1 HGFDHFAVPVWWIL
15 RLQDRLPARSGLP
28 DWFRQAVSAHDHDRR
43 IYPAFSEHC
52 AGHGLDLR
60 NANPGVFS
68 LVHGHPQPRLHVETL
83 PLCDSDHLY
92 HCGHRD
98 AHAGHR
104 KHVHFRGT
112 HGRPLRGQRRDR
124 VAGASQTAAGAEGEA
139 GAIMRWTSVRG
150 ILLLSCTLGGF
161 AYDHMKDAAQSQ
173 SAPQAASETPAPA
186 LNLPPDNSPPPS
198 IDANRAFQYVKEVV
212 KFGERPIG
220 SANHK
225 KLEDYILEHLKG
237 DQVESDTFTA
247 DTVEGKF
254 PVHNIIAKYPSAKDG
269 IIVIAGHYDTNYP
282 LRGTGYVGANDGG
295 STTAILLEFANQLR
309 GKKRDGYSVWLLWT
323 DAEEAVRTWSDTDS
337 LYGTRHLA
345 ARWQQDGTAK
355 KIKAFLLTDMIG
367 DADLDIDRDDNSTPW
382 L

>member
-1 HGFDHFAVPVWWIL
+1 
-15 RLQDRLPARSGLP
+15 
-28 DWFRQAVSAHDHDRR
+28 
-43 IYPAFSEHC
+43 
-52 AGHGLDLR
+52 
-60 NANPGVFS
+60 
-68 LVHGHPQPRLHVETL
+68 
-83 PLCDSDHLY
+83 
-92 HCGHRD
+92 
-98 AHAGHR
+98 
-104 KHVHFRGT
+104 
-112 HGRPLRGQRRDR
+112 
-124 VAGASQTAAGAEGEA
+124 
-139 GAIMRWTSVRG
+139 
-150 ILLLSCTLGGF
+150 
-161 AYDHMKDAAQSQ
+161 MKDAAQSQ

-254 PVHNIIAKYPSAKDG
+254 PVHNIIAKYPGAKDG

-382 L
+382 LENVVYDAATRLGYQSHFFARENAIDDDHRPFMKIGVPCADIIDIDYGYNDAYHHTPQDTIDKLSPKSIEIVGSVILETVRILDKMDPLPPK

>member
-1 HGFDHFAVPVWWIL
+1 MTGTWI
-15 RLQDRLPARSGLP
+15 
-28 DWFRQAVSAHDHDRR
+28 
-43 IYPAFSEHC
+43 
-52 AGHGLDLR
+52 
-60 NANPGVFS
+60 
-68 LVHGHPQPRLHVETL
+68 
-83 PLCDSDHLY
+83 
-92 HCGHRD
+92 
-98 AHAGHR
+98 
-104 KHVHFRGT
+104 
-112 HGRPLRGQRRDR
+112 
-124 VAGASQTAAGAEGEA
+124 
-139 GAIMRWTSVRG
+139 RG

-161 AYDHMKDAAQSQ
+161 ACDHKKDAAQSQ
-173 SAPQAASETPAPA
+173 SAPPAASETPASA
-186 LNLPPDNSPPPS
+186 LNLPPDSSPPPS
-198 IDANRAFQYVKEVV
+198 IDANRAWQYVKDVV

-237 DQVESDTFTA
+237 DEVESDSFTA

-254 PVHNIIAKYPSAKDG
+254 PVHNIIAKYPGVKDG

-367 DADLDIDRDDNSTPW
+367 DADLDIDRDQNSTPW
-382 L
+382 LEDVVYEAATRLGYQSHFFARENAIDDDHLPFMKIGVPCADIIDIDYGYNDSYHHTPQDTIDKLSPKSIEIVGSVILETVRILDKMEPLPPN